1 MPALCRASTL
11 CRNKQRKT
19 WMAGTKPGHDERKER
34 LERRLSVAPHDGD
47 ALLSAAASGHDNGL
61 RGATRHIGPVG
72 RYDIRRISM
81 RPIPGNIIRIG
92 VTDIA
97 GRWLRSIDDG
107 LASRWVVEEAACS
120 RPERPYIVSPVM
132 PERLGEW
139 RTGHRMRRSKP
150 CAGSCSGPRE
160 CLVRGK
166 HKRYCA
172 EGRDQRPIHFIRH
185 GTHQFVGYWQPSK
198 PS

>member
-1 MPALCRASTL
+1 
-11 CRNKQRKT
+11 
-19 WMAGTKPGHDERKER
+19 
-34 LERRLSVAPHDGD
+34 
-47 ALLSAAASGHDNGL
+47 
-61 RGATRHIGPVG
+61 
-72 RYDIRRISM
+72 
-81 RPIPGNIIRIG
+81 
-92 VTDIA
+92 
-97 GRWLRSIDDG
+97 
-107 LASRWVVEEAACS
+107 
-120 RPERPYIVSPVM
+120 VM

-150 CAGSCSGPRE
+150 CAGPGSGPGER
-160 CLVRGK
+160 LIRGK